1 MKRILLGVAAAAL
14 LGVAPANAQNYGNDA
29 VSWINLDAAAVSFC
43 ALTATEEGTQ
53 VHADINGNA
62 TSGAGY
68 HFSDARISFD
78 LQTFATDDGDSSN
91 ETVQS
96 ANRIADGRAVLRF
109 PGSQCNSNFTI
120 TANSLNGGMLND
132 DWTPAQFD
140 DNFTN
145 LIGYNVRVTF
155 DDTVDENG
163 DAAPGDFI
171 TGGPT
176 YGPEFGLFRIAV
188 RVDGDNK
195 RMLVGSYDD
204 FLVVSMV
211 PQI

>member
-29 VSWINLDAAAVSFC
+29 VAWIDLDASAVSFC
-43 ALTATEEGTQ
+43 ALTATEEGTE
-53 VHADINGNA
+53 VNADINNNG
-62 TSGAGY
+62 TTGAGY
-68 HFSDARISFD
+68 VFSDARISFD
-78 LQTFATDDGDSSN
+78 LQTFDTDDNNSAN

-96 ANRIADGRAVLRF
+96 ANRIANGRAVLRF

-120 TANSLNGGMLND
+120 TANSTNGGMLND
-132 DWTPAQFD
+132 DWNPGEFD

-155 DDTVDENG
+155 DDSVDTSG
-163 DAAPGDFI
+163 DAAAGEFLAD
-171 TGGPT
+171 GP

-195 RMLVGSYDD
+195 RMLVGDYED